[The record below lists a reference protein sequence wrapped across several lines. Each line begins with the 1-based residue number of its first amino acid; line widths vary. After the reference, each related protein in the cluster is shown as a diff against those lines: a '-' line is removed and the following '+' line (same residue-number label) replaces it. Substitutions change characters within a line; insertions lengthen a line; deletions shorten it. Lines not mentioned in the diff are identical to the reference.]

1 MRDLN
6 ANPEIIIESLYRS
19 ILVHIIIPKH
29 SHYSQPWRIISDQGL
44 MTRLHHLPTP
54 QTPSSTM
61 EWGYKHYLPCL
72 SFLSLILLDLRGWS
86 FEPLIHFPQCTW
98 LQTGCEHIEYTL
110 EVLHWEFFQ
119 LGDYLKQV
127 RGVRK
132 THWLVTHVLAALPL
146 VSKRP
151 VSLRFHVTWH
161 FYWIWEIT
169 VGVFQSWL
177 WDRVSFAMVEI
188 LRCVEEKSIW
198 SWRIRASY
206 LYPVAHCSSITTL
219 KEETSVIVS
228 PKIPPWFLWLES
240 ATKCMSIG
248 IEYWLI
254 LLLFRAPHCHF
265 TTEERI
271 NYSDLGEF
279 DGKLSITDHWPH
291 IFSIT
296 FDIHPQSGKIMIW
309 FPPIYSIKLTQ
320 EDGDYMSCAKRF
332 TRTLNLMF

>member
-1 MRDLN
+1 M
-6 ANPEIIIESLYRS
+6 
-19 ILVHIIIPKH
+19 
-29 SHYSQPWRIISDQGL
+29 
-44 MTRLHHLPTP
+44 P
-54 QTPSSTM
+54 QV
-61 EWGYKHYLPCL
+61 
-72 SFLSLILLDLRGWS
+72 FLSS
-86 FEPLIHFPQCTW
+86 
-98 LQTGCEHIEYTL
+98 
-110 EVLHWEFFQ
+110 
-119 LGDYLKQV
+119 
-127 RGVRK
+127 
-132 THWLVTHVLAALPL
+132 L

-151 VSLRFHVTWH
+151 VSLRFYVTWH
-161 FYWIWEIT
+161 FYWIWEIA

-177 WDRVSFAMVEI
+177 WGRVSFAMVEI

-206 LYPVAHCSSITTL
+206 LYPVARCSSITTL
-219 KEETSVIVS
+219 KEETSVIVG
-228 PKIPPWFLWLES
+228 PKIPPWVLWLES

-265 TTEERI
+265 TTEEERI